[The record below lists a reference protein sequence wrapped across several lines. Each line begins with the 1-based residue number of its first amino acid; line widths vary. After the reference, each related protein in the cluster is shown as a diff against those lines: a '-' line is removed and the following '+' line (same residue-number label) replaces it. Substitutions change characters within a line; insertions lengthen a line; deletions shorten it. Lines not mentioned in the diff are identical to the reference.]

1 MRKLMLLALIGLSQT
16 ALASEWFESQK
27 PVTCGPFREIV
38 QTLIKEQYRE
48 VPIWIGQ
55 SSVDR
60 TQFSLFVNAATGTW
74 TLVQYARVQGC
85 IIGVGENHLMIDST
99 RSSQSQ

>member
-1 MRKLMLLALIGLSQT
+1 MLLALIGLSQT

-55 SSVDR
+55 SSADR
-60 TQFSLFVNAATGTW
+60 TQFSLFTNNTTGTW
-74 TLVQYARVQGC
+74 TLVQYGQVTGC
-85 IIGVGENHLMIDST
+85 IIGVGKNHRMIDST

>member
-1 MRKLMLLALIGLSQT
+1 MRKLMLLALIGLSLPAQ
-16 ALASEWFESQK
+16 ASEWFESQK

-38 QTLIKEQYRE
+38 QTLIQEQYRE

-85 IIGVGENHLMIDST
+85 IIGVGENHSMIDST